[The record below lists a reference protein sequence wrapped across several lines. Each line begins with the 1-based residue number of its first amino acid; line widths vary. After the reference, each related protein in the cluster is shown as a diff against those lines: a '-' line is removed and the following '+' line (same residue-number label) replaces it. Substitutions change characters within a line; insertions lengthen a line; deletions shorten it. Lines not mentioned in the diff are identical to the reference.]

1 MTTRRYTIH
10 PPQLV
15 GRLSPPKPD
24 EDPLVSFRRLIG
36 EWDAAMQ
43 ELQRFLR
50 YAMDANDAAQTGQ
63 GIQGVVLGTVDHGSV
78 GGLGDD
84 DHTQYLKEKGS
95 GGLAVETPEHSHLNS
110 SQAGLV
116 AHSSLS
122 GLSGPDHPRYGNRTI
137 GIGLEGSAV
146 ISGPAGQVRIPFD
159 GTIVAWS
166 VLAED
171 AGSIVYDVWRDTL
184 AASPP
189 TVGDSLIGGGNRPTL
204 SSARYATA
212 APSGWT
218 SVALVAGDVIAF
230 GVDSVSGGLSRVT
243 LVLDVRV

>member
-1 MTTRRYTIH
+1 MTVRRYTIH

-84 DHTQYLKEKGS
+84 DHTQYLKEKAS

-146 ISGPAGQVRIPFD
+146 VAGPAGYVRIPFD
-159 GTIVAWS
+159 GTIVRWS
-166 VLAED
+166 IMADGV
-171 AGSIVYDVWRDTL
+171 GSIVYDVWRETI
-184 AASPP
+184 ANHPP
-189 TVGDSLIGGGNRPTL
+189 TAGDSLIGGGNKPTL
-204 SSARYATA
+204 SAGRASTST
-212 APSGWT
+212 PTGWT
-218 SVALVAGDVIAF
+218 SVALLAGDVVAF
-230 GVDSVSGGLSRVT
+230 AVDSVSGLVRVT